1 MYSEFLF
8 VGLRTVFPTLTTPE
22 VIRPPSNGVSIL
34 SGLDS
39 FKTGHY
45 LPNELSILRY
55 YFSNLKFESEFVPHV
70 IIFYIES
77 RSV

>member
-8 VGLRTVFPTLTTPE
+8 VGLRTLFP
-22 VIRPPSNGVSIL
+22 IL